1 VSIREVFYKT
11 TISEPIDLYAENQGS
26 QDMENIFIGGWLQ
39 VYANS
44 TDKPHVSY
52 TPLFQQDAVSNAEES
67 YRSGIK
73 SLTMHT
79 PQILTRNTE

>member
-1 VSIREVFYKT
+1 MRNPKSGYGKYV
-11 TISEPIDLYAENQGS
+11 
-26 QDMENIFIGGWLQ
+26 IGGWLQ

-67 YRSGIK
+67 
-73 SLTMHT
+73 SL
-79 PQILTRNTE
+79 RY